1 MPWSDQVGSRLK
13 LRDLRVFMA
22 VANAGTMGRAAADL
36 AVSQPVISKS
46 IADLEN
52 ALGVRLFDR
61 SRRGVELTS
70 HGQSLRDSGIAVFD
84 ELRQSVTRLEALTD
98 PTAGEIRIGTTV
110 PLATG
115 LVSAALTRMAAQ
127 YPRMKF
133 HVVEADLNTLRTRDL
148 RARNIDFAVA
158 RLLEPLSGDEF
169 SAEVLF
175 NDPYVVV
182 VGRKSKWARRRN
194 VQLVDLVDERWVF
207 PPIEPI
213 LALLRGAFDGAGL
226 KLPRPDVLT
235 LSIQVHSSLL
245 ATGKFVTALP
255 SSTLGWGADHLPFRA
270 LPIVLPTT
278 LAPVAVI
285 ALRGRTLSPAAK
297 LFLDCLRELV
307 AKRENRRR

>member
-1 MPWSDQVGSRLK
+1 MPWSDRVGSRLK

-70 HGQSLRDSGIAVFD
+70 HGQSLRNSGIAVFD

-115 LVSAALTRMAAQ
+115 LVSAALTRMAIQ

-158 RLLEPLSGDEF
+158 RLLEPPSGDEF

-194 VQLVDLVDERWVF
+194 VQLVDLVNERWVF

-213 LALLRGAFDGAGL
+213 LALLRGAFAGAGL
-226 KLPRPDVLT
+226 ELPRPDVLT
-235 LSIQVHSSLL
+235 LSIQVHGSLL

-307 AKRENRRR
+307 ARREMGRR

>member
-1 MPWSDQVGSRLK
+1 
-13 LRDLRVFMA
+13 MA

-46 IADLEN
+46 IADLEDT
-52 ALGVRLFDR
+52 LGVRLFDR

-115 LVSAALTRMAAQ
+115 LVSAALTRMAFQ

-133 HVVEADLNTLRTRDL
+133 HVVEGDLNTLRTRDL
-148 RARNIDFAVA
+148 RTRNIDFAVA
-158 RLLEPLSGDEF
+158 RLLEPLSADELA
-169 SAEVLF
+169 AEVLF
-175 NDPYVVV
+175 DDPYVVV

-194 VQLVDLVDERWVF
+194 VRLVDLVNERWVF

-213 LALLRGAFDGAGL
+213 LALLRGAFDDAGL
-226 KLPRPDVLT
+226 KLPRPDILT
-235 LSIQVHSSLL
+235 LSIQVHSNLL

-255 SSTLGWGADHLPFRA
+255 SSTLGWGADHLPFMA
-270 LPIVLPTT
+270 LPIAMPTT
-278 LAPVAVI
+278 FAPVAII
-285 ALRGRTLSPAAK
+285 AIRGRTLSPAAK
-297 LFLDCLRELV
+297 LFLNCLRELV
-307 AKRENRRR
+307 ARREKRRR

>member
-1 MPWSDQVGSRLK
+1 MPWSDRVGSRLK

-46 IADLEN
+46 IADLED

-110 PLATG
+110 PLAAG
-115 LVSAALTRMAAQ
+115 LVSAALTRMAIQ

-169 SAEVLF
+169 AAEVLF
-175 NDPYVVV
+175 HDPYVVV
-182 VGRKSKWARRRN
+182 VGRNSKWARRRN
-194 VQLVDLVDERWVF
+194 VRLVELVNERWVF

-226 KLPRPDVLT
+226 KLPRPDILT
-235 LSIQVHSSLL
+235 LSIQVHSNLL
-245 ATGKFVTALP
+245 ATGKFVSALP
-255 SSTLGWGADHLPFRA
+255 RSTLGWGADHLPFRA
-270 LPIVLPTT
+270 LPIAMPTT
-278 LAPVAVI
+278 FAPVAIV
-285 ALRGRTLSPAAK
+285 ALRARNLSPAAK
-297 LFLDCLRELV
+297 LFLDCLREVV
-307 AKRENRRR
+307 ARREKRMR